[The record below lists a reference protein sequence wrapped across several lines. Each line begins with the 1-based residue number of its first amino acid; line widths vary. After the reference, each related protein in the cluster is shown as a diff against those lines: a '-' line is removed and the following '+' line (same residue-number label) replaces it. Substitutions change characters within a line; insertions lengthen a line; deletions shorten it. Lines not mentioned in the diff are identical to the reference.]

1 VGQPS
6 IKEPVLSLADPPPH
20 SQASPSQLFE
30 QQQHFLNSALATG
43 QVSQRRHAQLLKQR
57 AQRRSLMQQRG
68 LLPQEASTEQA
79 APNNNWEQEQRQQ
92 AARSYAQ
99 DQGELEEGSRLQSEI
114 EALMDRQR
122 R

>member
-1 VGQPS
+1 
-6 IKEPVLSLADPPPH
+6 
-20 SQASPSQLFE
+20 
-30 QQQHFLNSALATG
+30 
-43 QVSQRRHAQLLKQR
+43 
-57 AQRRSLMQQRG
+57 MQQRG